1 MNNPMLSIPEHLWKS
16 ILDTLI
22 PATSN
27 NHGASEIIMIEELIT
42 DISLISDMK
51 RFELFLK
58 DIPENFSE
66 IDQSARE
73 KSLETL
79 EKAFPDALDALDAL
93 LNATYTIYYS
103 LPAVLS
109 KISEN
114 TVYSTTAPQQNCYV
128 LKPFDERLLQK
139 SKARPAMWRIPE

>member
-73 KSLETL
+73 KILETL
-79 EKAFPDALDALDAL
+79 EKSFPDALDAL

-103 LPAVLS
+103 HPAVLS

-114 TVYSTTAPQQNCYV
+114 TGYSTTAPQPNGYV

>member
-1 MNNPMLSIPEHLWKS
+1 MNNSKLGMPEHVWKS

-42 DISLISDMK
+42 DISHISDMK
-51 RFELFLK
+51 QFKLFLE
-58 DIPENFSE
+58 DIPENFSI

-73 KSLETL
+73 NILETL
-79 EKAFPDALDALDAL
+79 GKAFPESLDAL

-103 LPAVLS
+103 HPSVLS

-114 TVYSTTAPQQNCYV
+114 TGYSTTAPQPNGYV
-128 LKPFDERLLQK
+128 LKPFDERLLRK
-139 SKARPAMWRIPE
+139 SKERPAMWRIPE

>member
-1 MNNPMLSIPEHLWKS
+1 MLSIPEHLWKS

-73 KSLETL
+73 KILETL
-79 EKAFPDALDALDAL
+79 EKSFPDALDAL

-103 LPAVLS
+103 HPAVLS

-114 TVYSTTAPQQNCYV
+114 TGYSTTAPQPNGYV

>member
-1 MNNPMLSIPEHLWKS
+1 MNNFMLGIPEHLWKS

-42 DISLISDMK
+42 DISHISDMEQFK
-51 RFELFLK
+51 IFLE
-58 DIPENFSE
+58 DIPENFSI

-73 KSLETL
+73 NILETL
-79 EKAFPDALDALDAL
+79 GKAFPESLDAL

-103 LPAVLS
+103 HPSVLS

-114 TVYSTTAPQQNCYV
+114 TGYSTTAPQPNGYA
-128 LKPFDERLLQK
+128 LKSFDERLLRK
-139 SKARPAMWRIPE
+139 SKERPAMWRIPE

>member
-1 MNNPMLSIPEHLWKS
+1 MNNPMLGIPEHLWKS

-22 PATSN
+22 PETSN
-27 NHGASEIIMIEELIT
+27 NHGASKIITIEELIT
-42 DISLISDMK
+42 DISHISDMK

-73 KSLETL
+73 KILDTL
-79 EKAFPDALDALDAL
+79 EKAFPDALDAL
-93 LNATYTIYYS
+93 LNATYAIYYS
-103 LPAVLS
+103 HPAVLS

-114 TVYSTTAPQQNCYV
+114 TGYSTTAPQPHGYV

-139 SKARPAMWRIPE
+139 SKERPAMWRISE

>member
-1 MNNPMLSIPEHLWKS
+1 MLGIPEHLWKS

-27 NHGASEIIMIEELIT
+27 NHGASEIIMIEGLIT

-73 KSLETL
+73 KILETL
-79 EKAFPDALDALDAL
+79 EKSFPDALDAL

-103 LPAVLS
+103 HPAVLS

-114 TVYSTTAPQQNCYV
+114 TGYSTTAPQPNGYV

>member
-1 MNNPMLSIPEHLWKS
+1 MNNSMLGIPEHLWKS

-27 NHGASEIIMIEELIT
+27 NHGASEIIMIEDLIT
-42 DISLISDMK
+42 DISHISDMK
-51 RFELFLK
+51 QFKLFLE
-58 DIPENFSE
+58 DIPENFSI

-73 KSLETL
+73 NILETL
-79 EKAFPDALDALDAL
+79 GKAFPESLDAL

-103 LPAVLS
+103 HPSVLS

-114 TVYSTTAPQQNCYV
+114 TGYSTTAPQPNGYA
-128 LKPFDERLLQK
+128 LKPFDERLLRK
-139 SKARPAMWRIPE
+139 SKERPAMWRIPE

>member
-1 MNNPMLSIPEHLWKS
+1 
-16 ILDTLI
+16 
-22 PATSN
+22 
-27 NHGASEIIMIEELIT
+27 MIEELIT
-42 DISLISDMK
+42 DISLISDMN

-73 KSLETL
+73 KILETL
-79 EKAFPDALDALDAL
+79 DKAFPDALDAL

-103 LPAVLS
+103 HPAVLS

-114 TVYSTTAPQQNCYV
+114 TGYSTTAPQPNGYV

>member
-1 MNNPMLSIPEHLWKS
+1 MLGIPEHLWKS

-73 KSLETL
+73 KILETL
-79 EKAFPDALDALDAL
+79 EKSFPDALDAL

-103 LPAVLS
+103 HPAVLS

-114 TVYSTTAPQQNCYV
+114 TGYSTTAPQPNGYV